1 MPYDGVFRKRV
12 IAYKDAG
19 HTFKD
24 VNEAFGVDSK
34 GYYSRKKQFEQTGSL
49 EKESPKERKGKI
61 NKRERARLR
70 EDHPD
75 WYLRA
80 FEEKFNDCPQGI
92 PKMVERYGV
101 MGKEKR
107 LPIEKSRRK
116 DGKRF

>member
-1 MPYDGVFRKRV
+1 M
-12 IAYKDAG
+12 
-19 HTFKD
+19 
-24 VNEAFGVDSK
+24 NEAFGVDSK